1 MGAPISS
8 IFSEVYL
15 ESLQNKEVYY
25 LLIKHNVTGYFRY
38 VDDVLIIYDRSK
50 PNIHDILDDFNK
62 LAAELKFTLEKETN
76 REINYLDIT
85 IQRKQHN
92 SSISIYRKLTIMDTI
107 IPNDSCHPREH

>member
-38 VDDVLIIYDRSK
+38 VDDVLIIYDTSK
-50 PNIHDILDDFNK
+50 SNIHVILDDFNK
-62 LAAELKFTLEKETN
+62 LAPKLKFTLEEETN

-92 SSISIYRKLTIMDTI
+92 S
-107 IPNDSCHPREH
+107 